1 LTGRRIETKE
11 ENVQKIRMWMGLTLA
26 VAAAALVG
34 CGGGGKSSSV
44 NVRVVNA
51 TLTHTS
57 LSLLANSSTIGTAT
71 ALDTVSGYSGIT
83 SGSPSL
89 QVNDATTGTVLA
101 TTAPSLASDQHYV
114 VIAYESGG
122 TVRTAVIQEDTAAP
136 STGTAI
142 LRVLNAASDAG
153 AVDVYV
159 TDPATDIST
168 LSSPTFSF
176 TSPTASGFLSFAP
189 GTYRLRVTG
198 SGNTADLRLDIL
210 SFTLASQQIATAVL
224 TPTIGGTLDNG
235 SILTQQGVYT
245 AARNTSARVRLAGA
259 VTNGA
264 TVSAA
269 AAAVS
274 LGSNVVAPSVGAYV
288 LVPAASTF
296 NVLVNGATVA
306 APATTLAAGSDA
318 TLLVYGNAGSAVT
331 SLVTDDNHLPATTTN
346 LKIRLVNGLTGAAAP
361 ALTLD
366 ANFAIVASNIAP
378 GAASSY
384 STVPVVTGS
393 TTTLQVVSPNSLNP
407 INSPTSIPLPGNAV
421 YTLFMVG
428 DKAAP
433 ITVLR
438 KDR

>member
-1 LTGRRIETKE
+1 
-11 ENVQKIRMWMGLTLA
+11 MGLTLA

-34 CGGGGKSSSV
+34 CGGGGSSSSV

-71 ALDTVSGYSGIT
+71 ALDTVNGYSGIT
-83 SGSPSL
+83 SGSPTL

-136 STGTAI
+136 SAGTAI

-224 TPTIGGTLDNG
+224 SSALGF
-235 SILTQQGVYT
+235 
-245 AARNTSARVRLAGA
+245 AALVLIFRFRSFREVMARGREHRRTEA
-259 VTNGA
+259 
-264 TVSAA
+264 
-269 AAAVS
+269 
-274 LGSNVVAPSVGAYV
+274 
-288 LVPAASTF
+288 
-296 NVLVNGATVA
+296 VA
-306 APATTLAAGSDA
+306 A
-318 TLLVYGNAGSAVT
+318 
-331 SLVTDDNHLPATTTN
+331 
-346 LKIRLVNGLTGAAAP
+346 GL
-361 ALTLD
+361 
-366 ANFAIVASNIAP
+366 SP
-378 GAASSY
+378 GES
-384 STVPVVTGS
+384 
-393 TTTLQVVSPNSLNP
+393 
-407 INSPTSIPLPGNAV
+407 
-421 YTLFMVG
+421 
-428 DKAAP
+428 
-433 ITVLR
+433 
-438 KDR
+438 